1 MKQSAAARRVLKTCH
16 EPPAVAIVLG
26 SGLSAAVELHV
37 EGKRIPYEKLG
48 LPAATIAGHPGYAL
62 AGRWGTCSVLI
73 FAGRVHLYQGY
84 DARAVT
90 APVRLAAELGI
101 KTLVLTNAAG
111 ALNAEFVP
119 GDLMLIA
126 DQINLTGSSP
136 IDPRLDPQLFVDM
149 NGAYAEHLRAR
160 ARASAVLGLR
170 EGVYAGLRGPAFETP
185 AEAALLRSGGADAV
199 GMSTVLETIAA
210 RTYGLE
216 VLGIS
221 VITNVLNAA
230 AGPAHGEV
238 LNIAT
243 AASRRLA
250 ETIESVI
257 SPCVPPC
264 VPPGESAAGEGAA
277 VP

>member
-1 MKQSAAARRVLKTCH
+1 
-16 EPPAVAIVLG
+16 VLG
-26 SGLSAAVELHV
+26 TGLAAAVELHV
-37 EGKRIPYEKLG
+37 EGKRIPYAKLG
-48 LPAATIAGHPGYAL
+48 LPPATIAGHPGYAIV
-62 AGRWGTCSVLI
+62 GRWAGCDVLV

-90 APVRLAAELGI
+90 APVRLAAELGVR
-101 KTLVLTNAAG
+101 TLVVTNAAG
-111 ALNAEFVP
+111 GLNPAFEA
-119 GDLMLIA
+119 GDLMLVA
-126 DQINLTGSSP
+126 DQINLTGTTP
-136 IDPRLDPQLFVDM
+136 IDLAHDPQLFVDM

-160 ARASAVLGLR
+160 ARSAARAPLR
-170 EGVYAGLRGPAFETP
+170 EGVYVGLRGPAFETP
-185 AEAALLRSGGADAV
+185 AEAALLRAAGADAV

-238 LNIAT
+238 LAVAA

-250 ETIESVI
+250 ETIEGAI
-257 SPCVPPC
+257 
-264 VPPGESAAGEGAA
+264 AGEHEDTAAHEAGGAPEA
-277 VP
+277 GSLA